1 MHILIIKPSSIGD
14 IIHSLLIAQAI
25 RDQVP
30 TARISWVV
38 RDRFADVV
46 RNCPTVNGE
55 IITFNRTGGWKAFWE
70 TCRQIRQSK
79 YDVVLD
85 FQGLLRTGLMAMT
98 ADSPRKIGRSDAKE
112 GSRLFYHETVPLPV
126 GGRKAH
132 AVEVLLQFLPS
143 LNLKREADPRIEFN
157 FPRSSVL
164 GGLEIPDAPIVMI
177 PNSRGEHKEWPRF
190 GELTQALLAAHPDVS
205 VVWDSHKQWDNPAGV
220 PPERFVN
227 LTSKTTLPEMFG
239 LLSRARLVIANDS
252 GPMHIA
258 AALGVEVLGLFG
270 PTPTQRFGPFP
281 LDRATNHTLS
291 APNGDLSKLAVSTV
305 LDKVTQILD
314 RRVARAA

>member
-1 MHILIIKPSSIGD
+1 MDILIIKPSSIGD

-46 RNCPTVNGE
+46 RNCPTVNGDV
-55 IITFNRTGGWKAFWE
+55 ITFNRTGGWKAYTE
-70 TCRQIRQSK
+70 TCRQIRTSK
-79 YDVVLD
+79 YDLVLD
-85 FQGLLRTGLMAMT
+85 FQGLLRTGLMAL
-98 ADSPRKIGRSDAKE
+98 AAHSPRKIGRSDAKE

-132 AVEVLLQFLPS
+132 AVEVLLQFLPA
-143 LNLKREADPRIEFN
+143 LNLKREVDPRLKFN
-157 FPRSSVL
+157 FPQSSTF

-190 GELTQALLAAHPDVS
+190 VDLTQALLAARPDVS
-205 VVWDSHKQWDNPAGV
+205 VVWDSHKRWEDPTGVPAG
-220 PPERFVN
+220 RFVN
-227 LTSKTTLPEMFG
+227 LTSRTSLSEMFG

-291 APNGDLSKLAVSTV
+291 APGGDLSKLAVSIV

-314 RRVARAA
+314 QRVARAA